1 MESKGNVRKA
11 TARKSTTIKERQ
23 APAPRKN
30 SPEVETTGW
39 RRTRGDQSMIQELG
53 LRIRAVREGLGLSL
67 AQLSEKSGIPGATLS
82 RIENSKMSPTFG
94 VLARV
99 MIGLDVD
106 WGDLVGPRR
115 LEPGERLA
123 SFAEPGGGKAT
134 AVRESR
140 AVVLHSHTEAHSLP
154 LLVEVHARDLAEVG
168 GLIGHRGEEFCY
180 VLSGTLVFHMEG
192 QPPRTMKA
200 GASALFDSATPHAY
214 LSGGS
219 AGAKILLV
227 VNRAYGSHVEAVAN
241 QPRA

>member
-1 MESKGNVRKA
+1 MESSGKPRKIA
-11 TARKSTTIKERQ
+11 ARKSTTAERPR
-23 APAPRKN
+23 ATAPRQR
-30 SPEVETTGW
+30 SPDEAGGW
-39 RRTRGDQSMIQELG
+39 RRTPGDQTLIQELG
-53 LRIRAVREGLGLSL
+53 LRIRAVREERRLSL
-67 AQLSEKSGIPGATLS
+67 AQLSEKTGIPGATLS

-106 WGDLVGPRR
+106 WGDLVGPKR
-115 LEPGERLA
+115 LQPGERLA
-123 SFAEPGGGKAT
+123 SFADAGGGKAT

-140 AVVLHSHTEAHSLP
+140 AIVLHSHAEAHSLP

-180 VLSGTLVFHMEG
+180 VLAGTLVMHMEG
-192 QPPRTMKA
+192 NPPRIMKA

-219 AGAKILLV
+219 AGAKILIV
-227 VNRAYGSHVEAVAN
+227 VNRAYGSHVEAMAN
-241 QPRA
+241 QPRT

>member
-11 TARKSTTIKERQ
+11 AARKSTTIKERQ

-30 SPEVETTGW
+30 PSEAESTGW
-39 RRTRGDQSMIQELG
+39 RRSREDQSMIQELG
-53 LRIRAVREGLGLSL
+53 LRVRAVREGLGLSL

-99 MIGLDVD
+99 MIALDVD

-123 SFAEPGGGKAT
+123 SFAESGGGKAT

-140 AVVLHSHTEAHSLP
+140 AVVLHSHAEAHTLP
-154 LLVEVHARDLAEVG
+154 LLVEVHARNLDAVG
-168 GLIGHRGEEFCY
+168 GLIGHRGEEFFY
-180 VLSGTLVFHMEG
+180 VLAGTLVFHMEEHS
-192 QPPRTMKA
+192 PRTMKA

-214 LSGGS
+214 LAGGS

-227 VNRAYGSHVEAVAN
+227 VNRAYGSHVEGMDN